1 MTAVR
6 RRLTA
11 PRLAPALTLDLL
23 PAPTPA
29 RLEPAAPVAA
39 AEAATPKPAPALTL
53 ALRDFDAK
61 LEVIHLDAD
70 TYVEREYRA
79 GYHHYSLWEEGRDGV
94 GYQREAL
101 RRSVRW
107 GRVDTSYPYEAPGVP
122 AELLGAAIDVDLR
135 RLRELEDRIIAA
147 CPELEELDLPGPLY
161 RSRGVVRLGGD
172 PRVRF
177 NAAMSRRPPT

>member
-1 MTAVR
+1 MTAAAR
-6 RRLTA
+6 RPRA
-11 PRLAPALTLDLL
+11 PRLAPTLWLEEPPTERVQPVVAAP
-23 PAPTPA
+23 PA
-29 RLEPAAPVAA
+29 EPAEPAK
-39 AEAATPKPAPALTL
+39 PKA
-53 ALRDFDAK
+53 RNFDVD
-61 LEVIHLDAD
+61 LERVWLGAD

-94 GYQREAL
+94 GYHRESL
-101 RRSVRW
+101 RHSVRW

-122 AELLGAAIDVDLR
+122 AELLGKAIDDDLK
-135 RLRELEDRIIAA
+135 RLRELEDRIIAT
-147 CPELEELDLPGPLY
+147 CPELEALDLPGPLY